1 MSSAR
6 RVLAMPST
14 RSTEPEEL
22 EELEAGPVEEPAAA
36 RSSGV
41 VAELTGADLSTPLT
55 VEQVPAPYAP
65 STGAELD
72 DQERADLETCERAV
86 AGLQRAFALAGKALA
101 TINQARLYR
110 ETHATFTDYLTDRW
124 KMSESQAYRL
134 MDAWP
139 VYAQLEAAGV
149 TVLNER
155 QARELVASFRKHG
168 GPATVALARAVEK
181 HTEKP
186 TAATY
191 AAARKALPAQLPQ
204 DPHQLERAVEEA
216 TVRALPRQTSPIGGE
231 TAAPST
237 SPNGG
242 ETTAGPG
249 AGRADDEGDV
259 TQDQVDAGAEAMA
272 KLEAAVAQQ
281 RQVYEEIPP
290 DVLAAAMLY
299 DLGRA
304 ERLRHEGAQYA
315 TRAGYR
321 FRGSAEEDV

>member
-1 MSSAR
+1 MSR
-6 RVLAMPST
+6 RRTLALRPIVTEDEELFDAEEDQEPGTYVLST
-14 RSTEPEEL
+14 RGGQD
-22 EELEAGPVEEPAAA
+22 ADN
-36 RSSGV
+36 GV
-41 VAELTGADLSTPLT
+41 VAELTGADVSSPLT
-55 VEQVPAPYAP
+55 VAHIPAPYAAG
-65 STGAELD
+65 TGATLD
-72 DQERADLETCERAV
+72 DKERAHLATCERAV
-86 AGLQRAFALAGKALA
+86 AGLQRAFAIAGKALA

-139 VYAQLEAAGV
+139 VYAQLESAGV

-168 GPATVALARAVEK
+168 GPATVALVKAVEK

-191 AAARKALPAQLPQ
+191 AAARKALPSQLPN
-204 DPHQLERAVEEA
+204 DPHQLERTVEEA

-231 TAAPST
+231 TATAPST
-237 SPNGG
+237 RQ
-242 ETTAGPG
+242 A
-249 AGRADDEGDV
+249 ADEGGV
-259 TQDQVDAGAEAMA
+259 TPEEVDAGAEAMA

-281 RQVYEEIPP
+281 RQVYAEIPP
-290 DVLAAAMLY
+290 DILAAAMLY
-299 DLGRA
+299 DPGRA

-315 TRAGYR
+315 TRAGFR
-321 FRGSAEEDV
+321 FRGTAEDEDE